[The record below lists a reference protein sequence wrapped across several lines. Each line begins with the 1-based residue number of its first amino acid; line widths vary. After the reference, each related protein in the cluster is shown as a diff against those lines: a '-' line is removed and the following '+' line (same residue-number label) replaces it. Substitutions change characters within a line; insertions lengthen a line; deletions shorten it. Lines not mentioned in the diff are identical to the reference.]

1 MKASPTPRL
10 LIGFAVTLLAVSL
23 YSWFTLRQ
31 VSSLRTLQSDIVER
45 NRRDSLQLLRIQDT
59 LNSLGFALH
68 DVLETPYGI
77 TGFETQFRRLRMQ
90 LRDAITREASLAP
103 YAEQDADQ
111 EQLAAQLQEL
121 DATTDRTFERARAG
135 DQKQAVALIKGTLR
149 PQRDALAARIARMLV
164 QNSELDRQTAQQI
177 TRIYDRVERD
187 LYTFLLATAVT
198 IGVTGIALFYSN
210 RRIFRQ
216 LATLSDQKSVLARK
230 LITVQEEVLRSVS
243 RELHDEFGQIF
254 TAIGAMLSR
263 LERKGV
269 PPDSPLRAD
278 LLEIREITQGSLE
291 KVRTLSQ
298 MLHPAVIDDYGLEKA
313 IEWYVPTFE
322 KQTGI
327 PVSYQKNGTGPAL
340 KNEAAIHVYRILQ
353 EALNNVARHS
363 GAKQATV
370 RVRYAPDLLR
380 LEVEDSGKGFTAKAA
395 DERTGLGMV
404 AMRERAEL
412 VHGKLKLENA
422 PNGGTIVSLE
432 VPTNHDS

>member
-1 MKASPTPRL
+1 M
-10 LIGFAVTLLAVSL
+10 

-31 VSSLRTLQSDIVER
+31 VASLRTLQSNIVDR

-77 TGFETQFRRLRMQ
+77 VGFQTQFRRLRMQ
-90 LRDAITREASLAP
+90 LKDAIQKEASLAP
-103 YAEQDADQ
+103 YAEQDPDQ
-111 EQLAAQLQEL
+111 SQLAIQLQEL
-121 DATTDRTFERARAG
+121 DAATDQTFARAIAG
-135 DQKQAVALIKGTLR
+135 DDKQAASLIKNTLR

-164 QNSELDRQTAQQI
+164 QNSELDRQTAEQI
-177 TRIYDRVERD
+177 TRIYDRVEGD
-187 LYTFLLATAVT
+187 LYTFLLATALA
-198 IGVTGIALFYSN
+198 IGVTGVALFYSN

-278 LLEIREITQGSLE
+278 LMEIREITQGSLE

-327 PVSYQKNGTGPAL
+327 PVSYEKDGTGPAL

-363 GAKQATV
+363 GSERAAV
-370 RVRYAPDLLR
+370 RVRYAADLLR
-380 LEVEDSGKGFTAKAA
+380 LEVEDRGKGLTDRTS
-395 DERTGLGMV
+395 DERNGLGLV

-412 VHGKLKLENA
+412 VHGKLKLENV
-422 PNGGTIVSLE
+422 PGGGAIVSLE
-432 VPTNHDS
+432 VPITHDS